1 MNLTK
6 TGAGA
11 LLAALFL
18 SACAETPQTTEAP
31 QKASTTEAPEA
42 VVEQPAA
49 AEPAMA
55 AASGDGETK
64 IVIYRTSYAGFAVQ
78 PKVFVDGKEAA
89 TCTPGRATTVK
100 VAPGTHRLTAR
111 TLSEKELTV
120 SVAEGGTSY
129 VRCSLTIGLVVGGA
143 KLTEVAAAEAAPKVA
158 KLKQK

>member
-6 TGAGA
+6 SGASA

-31 QKASTTEAPEA
+31 QQASATEAA
-42 VVEQPAA
+42 VEQPAA

-120 SVAEGGTSY
+120 SVAEGSTSY